1 MVSTLKVTKIQIP
14 NSDSDVISLDASSG
28 NITFNKT
35 VVSGMA
41 RVKLADLDFADGVT
55 NCDVTST
62 HINSTYDSYKIK
74 FRFKTT
80 TDNRDLRLNVFVNDE
95 LPSGSIYCYAGAA
108 QDGNAYVS
116 SNGQTYIRMANSNVG
131 SDTGEGIMGEID
143 IYNVNSTFLSFAIH
157 GFSNHFNTSGNHTA
171 TSLTGG
177 LIRTEASTI
186 VNGLRFYWSS
196 SGTFAGSGNN
206 IKVYGIN

>member
-41 RVKLADLDFADGVT
+41 RVKLADLDFEDGVT

-131 SDTGEGIMGEID
+131 NNTGEGIMGEID
-143 IYNVNSTFLSFAIH
+143 LYNVNNTFLSFAIH
-157 GFSNHFNTSGNHTA
+157 GFENHFNTSGNHTS

-186 VNGLRFYWSS
+186 VNGLRFTWSS
-196 SGTFAGSGNN
+196 GNAFEGTGN

>member
-1 MVSTLKVTKIQIP
+1 MVSTLKVNKIQIP
-14 NSDSDVISLDASSG
+14 NSDSDVISLDASTG
-28 NITFNKT
+28 NIAFNKPVT
-35 VVSGMA
+35 GTA
-41 RVKLADLDFADGVT
+41 IVKVADLDFEDGVT

-74 FRFKTT
+74 FRFKPN
-80 TDNRDLRLNVFVNDE
+80 TDNSDLRLLVFSGGLN
-95 LPSGSIYCYAGAA
+95 PSGSIYCYAGAA
-108 QDGNAYVS
+108 QDGNAYIS

-131 SDTGEGIMGEID
+131 SDTGEGIMGELQ
-143 IYNVNSTFLSFAIH
+143 IYNVNNTFLSFAIQ

-177 LIRTEASTI
+177 LIKTQASTV

-196 SGTFAGSGNN
+196 GTFAGTGN

>member
-1 MVSTLKVTKIQIP
+1 MVSTLKVNKIQIP
-14 NSDSDVISLDASSG
+14 NSDSDVISLDASTG
-28 NITFNKT
+28 NIAFNKPVT
-35 VVSGMA
+35 GTA
-41 RVKLADLDFADGVT
+41 TVKLADLDFADGTT

-80 TDNRDLRLNVFVNDE
+80 TDNRDLRLLVFSGGTN
-95 LPSGSIYCYAGAA
+95 PSGSIYCYAGSA

-131 SDTGEGIMGEID
+131 NNTGEGIMGELL
-143 IYNVNSTFLSFAIH
+143 IYNVNNTFLSFAIQ

-177 LIRTEASTI
+177 LIRTEASTV

>member
-1 MVSTLKVTKIQIP
+1 MVSTLKVNKIQIP
-14 NSDSDVISLDASSG
+14 NSDSDVISLDASTG
-28 NITFNKT
+28 NIAFNKPVT
-35 VVSGMA
+35 GTA
-41 RVKLADLDFADGVT
+41 IVKVADLDFEDGVT
-55 NCDVTST
+55 ACDVTST

-74 FRFKTT
+74 FRFKPA
-80 TDNRDLRLNVFVNDE
+80 TDNSDLRLRVLVNGE
-95 LPSGSIYCYAGAA
+95 LPSGSIYCYGGAA
-108 QDGNAYVS
+108 QDGNGYVS

-177 LIRTEASTI
+177 LIRTEASTV
-186 VNGLRFYWSS
+186 VNGLRFTWSS
-196 SGTFAGSGNN
+196 GNAFEGTGN

>member
-1 MVSTLKVTKIQIP
+1 MVSTLKVNKIQIP
-14 NSDSDVISLDASSG
+14 NSDSDIISLDATTG
-28 NITFNKT
+28 NIAFNKPVT
-35 VVSGMA
+35 GTAM
-41 RVKLADLDFADGVT
+41 VKVADLDFADGVT

-74 FRFKTT
+74 FRFKPN
-80 TDNRDLRLNVFVNDE
+80 TDNSDLRLLVFSGGSN
-95 LPSGSIYCYAGAA
+95 PSGSIYCYAGAA
-108 QDGNAYVS
+108 QDGNAYIS

-131 SDTGEGIMGEID
+131 SDTGEGIMGELQ
-143 IYNVNSTFLSFAIH
+143 IYNVNNTFLSFAIQ
-157 GFSNHFNTSGNHTA
+157 GFTNHFNTSGNHTA

-177 LIRTEASTI
+177 LIKTQASTV

>member
-1 MVSTLKVTKIQIP
+1 MVSTLKVNKIQIP
-14 NSDSDVISLDASSG
+14 NSDSDVISLDASTG
-28 NITFNKT
+28 NIAFNKPVT
-35 VVSGMA
+35 GTA
-41 RVKLADLDFADGVT
+41 IVKVADLDFADGVT

-131 SDTGEGIMGEID
+131 NDTGEGIMGEID
-143 IYNVNSTFLSFAIH
+143 LYNVNNTFLSFAIH
-157 GFSNHFNTSGNHTA
+157 GFENHFNTSGNHTA

-177 LIRTEASTI
+177 LIKTQASTV